1 MAATGSSVQPVDRR
15 GKKPAIKHTASP
27 TTPYGQPRR
36 DNTTGTARAKVANQ
50 SSPTGFQSLRTDFHG
65 ASITAGTP
73 AGPILG
79 DYDIDSGVS
88 DLDPEPPRNHRIS
101 YEKNFTAKTKAG
113 EVALLVTGMSLV
125 DGYMIVGQELGGLLN
140 PPGAVAS
147 DSEARLAEENTMKEN
162 IAQLRQEI
170 KDTRSDKEALQK
182 EVTELKQGRASAAAS
197 LQEQKDES
205 KRLNTRSQEV
215 TEQRNEVEKKNNE
228 LHLQV
233 SSLRNANSGL
243 ADSLQKA
250 NAEIESRT
258 KQHDEEVQGLEEEI
272 GKLQTVVSNWTGEPE
287 RIEKECEHKET
298 SLQEKVAILTTQVQ
312 TDKAALESKCQNY
325 ECEKTSLQERVNTLE
340 EQIDLVHGMLNVIL
354 DQSSLDHDLRD
365 EEIGILRSDND
376 RWRAEIKELE
386 EDIRALNVVHADS
399 ESGRGSFR
407 APSEHR
413 QRSSSLTHRG
423 NEVRRLRGPRKTY
436 LNMVRNNSGE

>member
-1 MAATGSSVQPVDRR
+1 MAATGSSVQHVGRSHIPF
-15 GKKPAIKHTASP
+15 P
-27 TTPYGQPRR
+27 TTPYGQPRL
-36 DNTTGTARAKVANQ
+36 DNTTDTAGANVVNQ
-50 SSPTGFQSLRTDFHG
+50 FSPTGFQSLRTDFHG

-73 AGPILG
+73 ARPILG
-79 DYDIDSGVS
+79 DDYIDSGVS
-88 DLDPEPPRNHRIS
+88 DLDSEPPRSNRRS
-101 YEKNFTAKTKAG
+101 YWKNITVKTEAG
-113 EVALLVTGMSLV
+113 KVVLCVIGDMSFV
-125 DGYMIVGQELGGLLN
+125 DGYMLVGQELGGFLN
-140 PPGAVAS
+140 PLGAVAS

-182 EVTELKQGRASAAAS
+182 EVTELKQGRAIAAAS

-325 ECEKTSLQERVNTLE
+325 ECEKTLLQERVNTLE